1 MKLKSHLISQYGGT
15 VNMYS
20 KFDDK
25 TILRKIGLCDEFIQ
39 VFGKIDVGEGI
50 DWWAITMYE
59 KLRAQMIL
67 DQRKLES
74 GGMSMTE
81 FIDNVRKSI
90 EVWKQ
95 IMTILWIEPEGS
107 YLRKI
112 ASQTQQEISKAQ
124 DLVLMAQFF

>member
-20 KFDDK
+20 QFDDK
-25 TILRKIGLCDEFIQ
+25 TILRKIDLCDEFIQ

>member
-20 KFDDK
+20 QFDDK